1 MTEVRQQRR
10 LATILAADVFG
21 YSRLTAENEEDA
33 LRTLKAHRVVI
44 DRLIARHD
52 GRIFNI
58 AGDSVLA
65 EFGSAVEAVRCA
77 ITIQEE
83 LRVRNAQIDEN
94 RRMDFRIGINVGD
107 VLVDGDNLYGD
118 GVNIAARLES
128 IAAPGSICISGSV
141 FALVKNKLSYGFED
155 IGLQTMK
162 NIPEPVSAFRLAP
175 SSITKQAPGATRSV
189 RGWALPVAAVAVV
202 GMAGAGFFYWSER
215 GKERIAAPVAAPPVA
230 SASSTPGQPAS
241 PATPPARKPEPLAP
255 AFTTE
260 ILKTE
265 PAIGQLPTGAS
276 VLIDDGT
283 CPTGQLKQIIGGSVT
298 TGQPRLRSCV
308 PRPADTPPSAAPSA
322 APALPASAPLQLDS
336 AALERMRPYIGNA
349 VEGISNVT
357 GKPFVMTLKAG
368 GIAEV
373 KIELATAGFTV
384 DRGTWWIEPNG
395 HFCVRYVHFA
405 GGNIVCRELSVEGG
419 GIKAYTRD
427 HRPNP
432 WVFKK

>member
-1 MTEVRQQRR
+1 MTEDRQQRR

-33 LRTLKAHRVVI
+33 LRTLKAHRAVI
-44 DRLIARHD
+44 DRLIERHD
-52 GRIFNI
+52 GRIFNT

-83 LRVRNAQIDEN
+83 LRVRNAQIDEK

-162 NIPEPVSAFRLAP
+162 NIPEPVPAFRLAP
-175 SSITKQAPGATRSV
+175 TPITKQAPTAAKFVRS
-189 RGWALPVAAVAVV
+189 WALPVAAMVAVV
-202 GMAGAGFFYWSER
+202 AGASIFYWTER
-215 GKERIAAPVAAPPVA
+215 GTERIDALPPVFAPP
-230 SASSTPGQPAS
+230 ASSPPTPA
-241 PATPPARKPEPLAP
+241 PL
-255 AFTTE
+255 
-260 ILKTE
+260 
-265 PAIGQLPTGAS
+265 
-276 VLIDDGT
+276 
-283 CPTGQLKQIIGGSVT
+283 
-298 TGQPRLRSCV
+298 
-308 PRPADTPPSAAPSA
+308 
-322 APALPASAPLQLDS
+322 ASAPGTSTPTPSTSTSPDT
-336 AALERMRPYIGNA
+336 ATLERMRPYVGMTVQGTSI
-349 VEGISNVT
+349 VT
-357 GKPFVMTLKAG
+357 GKPFVMTLAADG
-368 GIAEV
+368 TAEV
-373 KIELATAGFTV
+373 KIELATVGRFSV
-384 DRGTWWIEPNG
+384 DRGPWWIAPNG
-395 HFCVRYVHFA
+395 HFCVHYTRFA
-405 GGNIVCRELSVEGG
+405 GGNQVCRELVVESGVV
-419 GIKAYTRD
+419 KAYTWD